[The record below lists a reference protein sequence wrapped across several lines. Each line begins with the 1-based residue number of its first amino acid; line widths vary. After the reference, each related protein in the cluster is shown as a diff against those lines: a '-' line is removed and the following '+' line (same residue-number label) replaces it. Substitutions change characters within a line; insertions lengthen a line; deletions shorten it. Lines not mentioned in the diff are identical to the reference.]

1 MPTKNHHVILRSR
14 IEVTIDQHSQ
24 NSMLYHTVQQ
34 AVQKRIIPIL
44 SKLFAQYVPS
54 DVVIHLDKLVIDGGD
69 VYLSTLDKQLPCQ
82 VEQVL
87 MLKLQEQMRKVI
99 HNPTAVI
106 PLPEAKRQA
115 IAHYLSEGH
124 LAWWMIERSE
134 KQIEKIYLELLHYT
148 PLLIEQL
155 WYDLHKKEKAVQ
167 RCMTFFA
174 RSTVERTLSC
184 LLKQPIAYFKP
195 ILTEIGI
202 LLQQKRVATNLLD
215 TKQLFATTL
224 LSIINQPRGKVD
236 RMGFLRMLLKQVALQ
251 TSTSYEKML
260 EALQIYYAQ
269 NEKKPSFDSTTK
281 ALVLQLR
288 DLAITPLKFG
298 YESIKNK
305 EQIVKELDKIAN
317 NGMAPHQLSA
327 AIGSMKRAM
336 DRTGI
341 RPLVK
346 SWLQEAKNREKL
358 VQNLPDRLFVA
369 CLASIDPSIVG
380 IFSDCMQ
387 IATATTAATTPACAI
402 KAMTLA
408 YCAFEHSKTF
418 YLEEMHALFRTHMA
432 NGVISPQQCAKLLT
446 TQTYNPAIKAI
457 IAPLVSI
464 STLSSEMP
472 KETTCLWPVMPDAN
486 NKAAMQP
493 PIIQHSL
500 PASIPLSMEWLPKLE
515 TVLIAFLES
524 TECQANIDHLKNM
537 FITAAVDAPSTRQY
551 IGRVIGYLAPYTSL
565 SADALCDRL
574 SDIAEQKAYPDLA
587 ACLARVS
594 PKVDQESYIVQTYS
608 TSKPVDA
615 SQTKQHTTRLDGTHN
630 HPLADVVDFLV
641 DNVLPN
647 DQLVPAYFIA
657 KCLERATPKQI
668 RDQLA
673 PWCQEATI
681 LKKLMQHATE
691 ITVAKLLQAFVPCS
705 HQMLDRL
712 ERVMMQVLQRTQ
724 QQGHIRSIKEI
735 FIAAAIRETPPEKQ
749 YIERI
754 VFHLSAQTASPPTR
768 LCDALIDA
776 AREETDYQLVE
787 IFSFL
792 KEKLTPLKLTKIDE
806 VDLMFLSTHETLDQ
820 ALVPL
825 YYSRLLPA
833 IKEMVRQSVELS
845 PSIIDQLVAQHLP
858 NLPLQETMRITLYK
872 QIADVIL
879 GKKKRII
886 ERWHLFLHTGKLGN
900 YTDATALLSDVLT
913 HLSTFSLAQD
923 KAHVRQRLIANFT
936 HTQLM
941 QLIQRHS
948 AIGKT
953 LTTFIQGSYQWWCD
967 TQGALGEQNMT
978 KNLFWDGVLKT
989 LPQTSIAPDDWLAD
1003 LTTELSNVLEVTP
1016 TTLLTTFQL
1025 LDTKEIPETLTASLN
1040 RLQEKYSQ
1048 VFQQQA
1054 RQRGYHAPIL
1064 IKLYLLL
1071 NGNLSLFA
1079 QQYHLTI
1086 ERLGDELIQFM
1097 EDQPLEL
1104 PKLLAD
1110 QDNHQVTARRI
1121 VHYFSEEVTTKII
1134 TCLAKDN
1141 APFVMHYL
1149 TLLNH
1154 PLLDTTIPFHHPST
1168 WKKELCISIMHYLIS
1183 KKSFAA
1189 QEFVHSTLLTTC
1201 YTQGTIY
1208 KIITSIVDTK
1218 ATNQEADQLITLL
1231 KPLIKHMHPSQSA
1244 LVHQSLE
1251 KAPLKTSPQKV
1262 RLPEASVQVYTK
1274 NTGLVFLWPFLY
1286 DFFKLNNLMVDDQ
1299 FFCDQAAHN
1308 AVYLLQYLVTGKLK
1322 SPEWQ
1327 LTLPKLL
1334 CGLSY
1339 DAVLLPYKPIDE
1351 TEDIYDQ
1358 VEEKG
1363 TTSDQQLQASQD
1375 GTTSKIE
1382 IETETSTSSNTMAI
1396 LSANSQ
1402 LLMEKVLK
1410 RWKSITKLQE
1420 TDAFQNATLERIVK
1434 DYFLNRLGILTSHQ
1448 ADDTTEKKF
1457 WHLTMMH
1464 QDHDTGDLLPPWSM
1478 NKLKLP
1484 WMQEEIIL
1492 FWIPE

>member
-1 MPTKNHHVILRSR
+1 MPTKNHHIILRSR

-34 AVQKRIIPIL
+34 TIQQRIIPIL
-44 SKLFAQYVPS
+44 SKLFAKYVPS
-54 DVVIHLDKLVIDGGD
+54 DVVIHLDKLVIDVGS
-69 VYLSTLDKQLPCQ
+69 VHLSTLDKQLPCQ

-124 LAWWMIERSE
+124 LAWWMVERSE
-134 KQIEKIYLELLHYT
+134 KQIEKIYLELLNHT

-155 WYDLHKKEKAVQ
+155 WCDMHKKEKAVQ

-174 RSTVERTLSC
+174 RSTIERTLSY
-184 LLKQPIAYFKP
+184 LLKQPIAYFKL
-195 ILTEIGI
+195 ILTEIGM
-202 LLQQKRVATNLLD
+202 LLQQKNMVTNLLD

-224 LSIINQPRGKVD
+224 LGIINQPRGKVD

-251 TSTSYEKML
+251 TSTSYEKIL
-260 EALQIYYAQ
+260 ESLHVYYAQ
-269 NEKKPSFDSTTK
+269 NEKKSSFDPTTK

-288 DLAITPLKFG
+288 DLVVTPLKFG
-298 YESIKNK
+298 YQNVKNK

-317 NGMAPHQLSA
+317 NGMVLYQLSA
-327 AIGSMKRAM
+327 AIGSMKHTM
-336 DRTGI
+336 DRAGI

-387 IATATTAATTPACAI
+387 IATATTAAPTPASAVKAI
-402 KAMTLA
+402 TLA
-408 YCAFEHSKTF
+408 YCAFEHSQTF
-418 YLEEMHALFRTHMA
+418 YLEEMQALFRAYMA
-432 NGVISPQQCAKLLT
+432 NGVINPQQCATLLT

-457 IAPLVSI
+457 MAPLVSTTAFA
-464 STLSSEMP
+464 SDVP
-472 KETTCLWPVMPDAN
+472 KTATRLQPVIPDATD
-486 NKAAMQP
+486 NKVPMQS
-493 PIIQHSL
+493 PIIQHNL
-500 PASIPLSMEWLPKLE
+500 ATSIPLSTEWLTKLE
-515 TVLIAFLES
+515 TLLIAFLET
-524 TECQANIDHLKNM
+524 TECPIHIDQLQNI

-551 IGRVIGYLAPYTSL
+551 IGRVIGYLAPYTPF

-574 SDIAEQKAYPDLA
+574 SDMAEQKAYPDLA

-594 PKVDQESYIVQTYS
+594 PNVNQEAYIVQTYS

-615 SQTKQHTTRLDGTHN
+615 SQTKQHTTHLDSTHN
-630 HPLADVVDFLV
+630 HPLSDVMEFLV
-641 DNVLPN
+641 YNVLPN

-657 KCLERATPKQI
+657 KCLGRATPKQI

-681 LKKLMQHATE
+681 LNKLMQHATE
-691 ITVAKLLQAFVPCS
+691 ITLSKLLQAFVPCS
-705 HQMLDRL
+705 HQMLDSL
-712 ERVMMQVLQRTQ
+712 ERVMMQVFQPTQ
-724 QQGHIRSIKEI
+724 QQGHIRSIKAI
-735 FIAAAIRETPPEKQ
+735 FITAAIRDTPPEKQ

-754 VFHLSAQTASPPTR
+754 IFHLSAQTASPPTR

-776 AREETDYQLVE
+776 ARQETDYQLVE

-792 KEKLTPLKLTKIDE
+792 KAKLTPLKLTKIDE
-806 VDLMFLSTHETLDQ
+806 VDLMFLPTHERLDETL
-820 ALVPL
+820 LPL
-825 YYSRLLPA
+825 YYSRILPA
-833 IKEMVRQSVELS
+833 IKDMVGESVELS
-845 PSIIDQLVAQHLP
+845 PSIIDQLVAQHVP

-872 QIADVIL
+872 QIADVIRS
-879 GKKKRII
+879 KKKRVA
-886 ERWHLFLHTGKLGN
+886 ERWYLFLHTGMLGN
-900 YTDATALLSDVLT
+900 YRDTTTLLSDVFT
-913 HLSTFSLAQD
+913 HLPTFSLAQD

-936 HTQLM
+936 HRQLM
-941 QLIQRHS
+941 QLVQRHS

-953 LTTFIQGSYQWWCD
+953 LATFIQGSYQWWCA

-989 LPQTSIAPDDWLAD
+989 LPQRSIAPDDWLTH

-1016 TTLLTTFQL
+1016 TTLLATFQL
-1025 LDTKEIPETLTASLN
+1025 LDTKEIPEALTASLN
-1040 RLQEKYSQ
+1040 RLQAKYSQ

-1064 IKLYLLL
+1064 TKLYLLL
-1071 NGNLSLFA
+1071 NGSLSLFA
-1079 QQYHLTI
+1079 QQYDLAI
-1086 ERLGDELIQFM
+1086 DQLGDELVQFM
-1097 EDQPLEL
+1097 ADQPLEL

-1110 QDNHQVTARRI
+1110 QNNHPLTARRI
-1121 VHYFSEEVTTKII
+1121 VHYFNQEVTTKII
-1134 TCLAKDN
+1134 ACLAKEN

-1149 TLLNH
+1149 ALLSH
-1154 PLLDTTIPFHHPST
+1154 PLPDTTIPFHHPST
-1168 WKKELCISIMHYLIS
+1168 WKNELQISIMHYLIT
-1183 KKSFAA
+1183 KKSFSA
-1189 QEFVHSTLLTTC
+1189 QEFVHTTLLTTC
-1201 YTQGTIY
+1201 YAKAAIY
-1208 KIITSIVDTK
+1208 KIITSIVATK
-1218 ATNQEADQLITLL
+1218 ATHQEADQLITLL
-1231 KPLIKHMHPSQSA
+1231 KPLVKRMHPSQSA
-1244 LVHQSLE
+1244 LVHQPLE
-1251 KAPLKTSPQKV
+1251 EAPLKTSPPKV
-1262 RLPEASVQVYTK
+1262 SLPEASVQVYTK

-1286 DFFKLNNLMVDDQ
+1286 DFFKLNNLMVGNQ

-1339 DAVLLPYKPIDE
+1339 DEVLLPYKPIDQ
-1351 TEDIYDQ
+1351 TEDIDDP
-1358 VEEKG
+1358 VEEKN
-1363 TTSDQQLQASQD
+1363 TTSDQQPQASEEE
-1375 GTTSKIE
+1375 TTSKR
-1382 IETETSTSSNTMAI
+1382 ETETSISSNTMAI
-1396 LSANSQ
+1396 LAANSH

-1410 RWKSITKLQE
+1410 RWESVTKLQE
-1420 TDAFQNATLERIVK
+1420 TDAFQNATLERILK

-1464 QDHDTGDLLPPWSM
+1464 QDHDTGDLLPPWFM

-1492 FWIPE
+1492 FWIPG